1 MLIKRCHMKCL
12 PVAKDGTK
20 KDEKIKAMSEECSI
34 CEGLIIFLEICRVIY
49 MAYLQHFDLRRP

>member
-1 MLIKRCHMKCL
+1 MKCL

-20 KDEKIKAMSEECSI
+20 KDEKIKAKSEECSI
-34 CEGLIIFLEICRVIY
+34 CEGLIIFLEIFRVIH